1 MTYGLLHPP
10 DHLVDYIIDLI
21 FSKLISLHVLVF
33 CSCAY
38 LWHAL
43 LFYVLCL
50 VFHLSRCFY
59 VMSDAFVLSHVLSFC
74 SSDGSQRVM
83 LRCVFLPY
91 MASCL
96 IWKLPYLA
104 VACCVACMFV
114 MRTHCL
120 TRRMLCLPNL
130 GIMCLVA

>member
-1 MTYGLLHPP
+1 MTYGLLHPR

-38 LWHAL
+38 LSHAL

-59 VMSDAFVLSHVLSFC
+59 VMSDVFVLSHVLSFC

-83 LRCVFLPY
+83 PRCVFFFAIY
-91 MASCL
+91 G
-96 IWKLPYLA
+96 K
-104 VACCVACMFV
+104 
-114 MRTHCL
+114 
-120 TRRMLCLPNL
+120 LPNL
-130 GIMCLVA
+130 ENSLFGSCMLCCVYTCDAYALPNSPHALFA

>member
-1 MTYGLLHPP
+1 MTYGLLHPR

-21 FSKLISLHVLVF
+21 FSKLISLHVFVRVHIYRTHCCFSLVF
-33 CSCAY
+33 Y
-38 LWHAL
+38 
-43 LFYVLCL
+43 
-50 VFHLSRCFY
+50 LSRCFY
-59 VMSDAFVLSHVLSFC
+59 VMSDVFVLSHVLSFC
-74 SSDGSQRVM
+74 SSDGSQRVK
-83 LRCVFLPY
+83 LRCVLLPY
-91 MASCL
+91 MESCL

-104 VACCVACMFV
+104 VACCVACILV